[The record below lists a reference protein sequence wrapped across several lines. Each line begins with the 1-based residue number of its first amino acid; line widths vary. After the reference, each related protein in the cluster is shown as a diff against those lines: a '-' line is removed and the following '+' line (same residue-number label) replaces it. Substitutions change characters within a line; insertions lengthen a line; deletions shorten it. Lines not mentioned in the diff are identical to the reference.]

1 MSVLDVVLAVL
12 LVTTAIGGYRRGATR
27 QVVGL
32 VGLAGGVALAVAVG
46 PGIGRAVAD
55 EPLAR
60 VAVVLGVVLVGAAVG
75 NLLGYLAGTWVRRRL
90 GGDRSRADAG
100 VGAGVSVVAMLLA
113 VWFLALNL
121 ANGPFPTVARGVRDS
136 AIVRAMAAALPAPP
150 PLVPQLERVADALGF
165 PDVFIGLPSAGEP
178 TEPPADATVRAAA
191 RRASPSTVQV
201 FARGCERGFLHEGS
215 GFVGAPGYVVTNAHV
230 VAGSAGVWVH
240 REGPLDA
247 VVVAFEPGLDLAVL
261 RVPELEAP
269 PLALAT
275 EDVPRG
281 TGGAVLGYPGDEG
294 LTVVPASVR
303 RLFAPVGRDIYGRGE
318 VVRRLYELDTVV
330 RGGNSGGPFVLR
342 DGRVAGVIF
351 ANSVI
356 DDEVAYAIAAAQV
369 RPVLDRSV
377 GVSAPSGVG
386 SCAAA

>member
-1 MSVLDVVLAVL
+1 
-12 LVTTAIGGYRRGATR
+12 
-27 QVVGL
+27 
-32 VGLAGGVALAVAVG
+32 
-46 PGIGRAVAD
+46 
-55 EPLAR
+55 
-60 VAVVLGVVLVGAAVG
+60 
-75 NLLGYLAGTWVRRRL
+75 
-90 GGDRSRADAG
+90 
-100 VGAGVSVVAMLLA
+100 
-113 VWFLALNL
+113 
-121 ANGPFPTVARGVRDS
+121 
-136 AIVRAMAAALPAPP
+136 
-150 PLVPQLERVADALGF
+150 VPQLERVADALGF

-178 TEPPADATVRAAA
+178 TEPPADVTVRAAA
-191 RRASPSTVQV
+191 KRASPSTVQV

-240 REGPLDA
+240 LDGPLDA

-303 RLFAPVGRDIYGRGE
+303 RLFEPVGRDIYGRGE

-356 DDEVAYAIAAAQV
+356 DDEVGYAIAAAQV

-386 SCAAA
+386 SCTAA